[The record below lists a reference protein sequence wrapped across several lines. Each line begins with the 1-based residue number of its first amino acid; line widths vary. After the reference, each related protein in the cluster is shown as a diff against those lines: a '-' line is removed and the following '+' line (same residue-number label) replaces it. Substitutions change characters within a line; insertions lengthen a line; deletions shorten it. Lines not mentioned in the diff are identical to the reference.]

1 MPTSFS
7 RDGIKLLSLPQGVC
21 EAPYDFVDK
30 LQLEM
35 PLYGE
40 CMCGGV
46 TVTVQD
52 QPADKTSAYCHC
64 LNCKK
69 QSGASKQTW
78 HRTIVSPASDI
89 MQGGT
94 LIMAV
99 ANNEVQVEGTTKIY
113 EDRKT
118 DSGTL
123 LHRVFCE
130 NCGS

>member
-1 MPTSFS
+1 
-7 RDGIKLLSLPQGVC
+7 
-21 EAPYDFVDK
+21 
-30 LQLEM
+30 
-35 PLYGE
+35 
-40 CMCGGV
+40 MCGGV
-46 TVTVQD
+46 KVTVQD

-69 QSGASKQTW
+69 QSGASKQIR
-78 HRTIVSPASDI
+78 HRMIVSPASDFL
-89 MQGGT
+89 QGGT
-94 LIMAV
+94 FVMIV
-99 ANNEVQVEGTTKIY
+99 PDNEVKVEGTTKIY